1 MFTIFNYAAAFWSV
15 VVINCV
21 KPVNWEYCYRIDQWL
36 LPEIQQGIQI
46 YLDKRMDFL
55 YKSEREYLK
64 NL

>member
-15 VVINCV
+15 VVVNCV
-21 KPVNWEYCYRIDQWL
+21 KPVNWKYCYRIDQWL
-36 LPEIQQGIQI
+36 LPEIHQGIQI
-46 YLDKRMDFL
+46 YLDREHKLL